1 MVIFANLFKQVI
13 QKNESFNISLDI
25 PHEFPSLNETH
36 ALPIETRIKRKFSN
50 LERLEAKLWKSRASI
65 KEAAMSGNQT
75 DDSDYVPSGPM
86 YWDANAFH
94 RYDAIFR
101 SLLIYFVWSS

>member
-50 LERLEAKLWKSRASI
+50 LERLEAKLGKFRAAI
-65 KEAAMSGNQT
+65 KEAATSGNQT
-75 DDSDYVPSGPM
+75 DDADYIPSGPM
-86 YWDANAFH
+86 YWNANAFH
-94 RYDAIFR
+94 RCGAVYR
-101 SLLIYFVWSS
+101 SLLICFCCSS